1 MPYEYLNNETTSA
14 NTKDIADGSITP
26 LKLATTVNTDFDWTE
41 SVKTANFT
49 AVAGKGYFVNTTS
62 SAITVTLPSSPS
74 AGDKIAVMDY
84 AGTSDT
90 NNITINPAGSD
101 KLEGQTTY
109 DLIISGERTGLEL
122 VYKDGTQG
130 WLVTKLQGQIKHL
143 KLLLVL
149 IIQMHFLHSVKDY
162 KVLLQVHHLF

>member
-1 MPYEYLNNETTSA
+1 MVLFTT
-14 NTKDIADGSITP
+14 
-26 LKLATTVNTDFDWTE
+26 ATTVNTDFDWSE

-49 AVAGKGYFVNTTS
+49 AVSGKGYFVNTTS

-84 AGTSDT
+84 AGTAEL

-101 KLEGQTTY
+101 KVEGQTAY
-109 DLIISGERTGLEL
+109 DLIISGERTGIEL

-130 WLVTKLQGQIKHL
+130 WLNKALQGQIKHL
-143 KLLLVL
+143 KLFSFDNTMDFLLGEG
-149 IIQMHFLHSVKDY
+149 
-162 KVLLQVHHLF
+162 LQNMTLRHLF